1 MEPKGVKRGSGWKLR
16 DEERQEVSTASGLQR
31 QREKMNSWVPGI
43 TEQKLV
49 SCGHVWQ
56 EVKPWK
62 RLSYCCRHSQAEM
75 GREGKNRMTLSC
87 LQIHQ
92 CLLLTALTL
101 SLADRYKV
109 GWGGGRARSEC
120 ESKQPQDWQTPDK
133 YLTLCFMSMPGV
145 CS

>member
-31 QREKMNSWVPGI
+31 QREKMNSCVPGI
-43 TEQKLV
+43 TGQKLV

-75 GREGKNRMTLSC
+75 GRGKEWDDS
-87 LQIHQ
+87 
-92 CLLLTALTL
+92 LLPSDSPVPLVDCTHPEPGRHIQ
-101 SLADRYKV
+101 SGV
-109 GWGGGRARSEC
+109 GGRARSEG
-120 ESKQPQDWQTPDK
+120 ESKQLQDWQTPDK
-133 YLTLCFMSMPGV
+133 YLTFCFMCMPGL